1 MFLVLFCLIWIHTK
15 NVFLAEEEEGNL
27 KRPLIYS
34 HSQIHF
40 LSGQWISVRDK
51 RFISEEGQRAKRA
64 ELCLWLCISSCDVVK
79 KTEIKLIRCAKG
91 AGPDPRF
98 VCIIS
103 PFER

>member
-1 MFLVLFCLIWIHTK
+1 MFLVLFCLIWIDTK

-51 RFISEEGQRAKRA
+51 RLISEAGQREKRA

-79 KTEIKLIRCAKG
+79 KNRDKTH
-91 AGPDPRF
+91 
-98 VCIIS
+98 
-103 PFER
+103 